1 MFDFSKNLEFFR
13 KSACVFFK
21 DLDSRVFA
29 RRALCVFVVI
39 FVTPICIAE
48 TERTRRH

>member
-1 MFDFSKNLEFFR
+1 MLIFQKIWNSLGNRHAF
-13 KSACVFFK
+13 FFK

-39 FVTPICIAE
+39 FVTPTCIAD